1 MAKLFYENKFILTG
15 KLHAEYFRHCF
26 KKLQKET
33 QIMSL
38 ILAILSLAVSA
49 VVMIFF
55 RNVLFTSLFAVLSLY
70 FIFMI
75 FFGYT
80 FRQWIDY
87 RRLTDEHGD
96 VLVTIVSFFSDRVKV
111 KVNKTELYFK
121 YSTIDSAYETE
132 DSIILLLK
140 APGMTAHGQLL
151 FKPAF
156 KEEGGV
162 EGFKKFLN
170 QKTGK
175 ELFPEEEA

>member
-1 MAKLFYENKFILTG
+1 
-15 KLHAEYFRHCF
+15 
-26 KKLQKET
+26 
-33 QIMSL
+33 
-38 ILAILSLAVSA
+38 
-49 VVMIFF
+49 
-55 RNVLFTSLFAVLSLY
+55 
-70 FIFMI
+70 MI

-170 QKTGK
+170 QKKKHIYLT
-175 ELFPEEEA
+175 LLI